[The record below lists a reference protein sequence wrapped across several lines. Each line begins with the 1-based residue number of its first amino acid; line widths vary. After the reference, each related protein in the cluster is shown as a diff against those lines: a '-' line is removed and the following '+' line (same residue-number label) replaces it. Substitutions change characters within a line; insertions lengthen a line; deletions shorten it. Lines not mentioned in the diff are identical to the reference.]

1 MQGYLF
7 MFFSLFRQ
15 REGTKRDHV
24 ARFESEQITILKNC
38 AAGLASLKQVL
49 ALPPSPFFNHRICVP
64 AFDFVELAHARHSSC
79 KHDSALAYSRLSRY
93 CNFLTPPSPHAYGER
108 LGEGASL
115 AIATNY
121 QLSIINFQLF
131 KVFPDDR

>member
-15 REGTKRDHV
+15 REVTKRDHV

-49 ALPPSPFFNHRICVP
+49 ALPSSPFFNHRICYLP
-64 AFDFVELAHARHSSC
+64 LSLSQPI
-79 KHDSALAYSRLSRY
+79 LSRRSVT
-93 CNFLTPPSPHAYGER
+93 NRTPRPMPMGRER
-108 LGEGASL
+108 GRGKKV
-115 AIATNY
+115 AIARKSRVSESRVM
-121 QLSIINFQLF
+121 LA
-131 KVFPDDR
+131 

>member
-15 REGTKRDHV
+15 REVSKRELV

-49 ALPPSPFFNHRICVP
+49 ALPSSPFFNHRICVP
-64 AFDFVELAHARHSSC
+64 
-79 KHDSALAYSRLSRY
+79 DSA
-93 CNFLTPPSPHAYGER
+93 
-108 LGEGASL
+108 
-115 AIATNY
+115 AIATFMPLPRSLPAGAGRDVRFASPLYLDIATFLVNEKLCVTNRTPRPMPY
-121 QLSIINFQLF
+121 PYPHHRADMKSA
-131 KVFPDDR
+131 PTG